1 MKVIKPIAIEDDVV
15 DPNDPVSDGSGG
27 LCLTDSARSNVVLLL
42 HGEAIVDS
50 SPNVKSMSAFGGAS
64 ASTTQKK
71 FGTKSIAVLNSGDYL
86 STPSSTDFN
95 FTGDFTIECWVHR
108 TVIKGAYAQ
117 GILTRRVY
125 NNVGSGTWRL
135 MDDGFQNLENPAKVI
150 GFTLPYNTWIHLAI
164 TRASGI
170 VKAFVHGVAGSSMT
184 DTTNFTC
191 TEQLLV
197 GRDWDS
203 SSTTAFGGYID
214 EVRITNGVARYTTSF
229 TPPVYA
235 NCNFAPEAI
244 VGGAVDYSSLLEPTI
259 GIDPAAWVS
268 GTSYL
273 LGNTVYLPS
282 THKVYQALSNIT
294 ADTVSPDT
302 SILLA
307 IPKWVEIGS
316 TNKFAMFDLYRN
328 TPSIF
333 TTDTII
339 PRTVAGTLEVVNSAK
354 VSVDVVST
362 DTLSIAL
369 LNLVNVGRVIVQC
382 VDNTTSAIISTISY
396 DINTRDVYDWWTYF
410 TTQFVPKKSLV
421 LDTLPIGY
429 SDMKVIVYFL
439 GSPDIE
445 VGSFILGTS
454 TYIGMLQQGS
464 ELDVVNFSTM
474 ERDLFGNAT
483 LVPRRSISSLK
494 GELFIPKEI
503 YEDVMNIKEEL
514 DAIPALWVGI
524 EDIEDNYYQSLLL
537 FGIYRD
543 FNFKLDNP
551 IGVVANLELEEM

>member
-1 MKVIKPIAIEDDVV
+1 MKVIKPIAIESDVV
-15 DPNDPVSDGSGG
+15 DPNDPVPDGSGG

-42 HGEAIVDS
+42 HGEAILDS
-50 SPNVKSMSAFGGAS
+50 SPNVKTITAFGGAS
-64 ASTTQKK
+64 TSSIQKK
-71 FGTKSIAVLNSGDYL
+71 FGTKSIAVLNNGDYL

-95 FTGDFTIECWVHR
+95 FTGDFTLECWVYR

-125 NNVGSGTWRL
+125 NDVGSGTWRL
-135 MDDGFQNLENPAKVI
+135 MDDGFQNLQNPAKVI
-150 GFTLPYNTWIHLAI
+150 GFTLPYNTWVHLAI
-164 TRASGI
+164 ARASGTI
-170 VKAFVHGVAGSSMT
+170 RAFVQGVAGSSMT

-191 TEQLLV
+191 TQQLLI

-214 EVRITNGVARYTTSF
+214 EVRVTNGVARYTTSF
-229 TPPVYA
+229 TPPAYA
-235 NCNFAPEAI
+235 GCNFAPTAI
-244 VGGAVDYSSLLEPTI
+244 NGGAIDYSSILEPTI
-259 GIDPAAWVS
+259 GIDPAIWVS
-268 GTSYL
+268 GSNYL
-273 LGNTVYLPS
+273 LGSTVYLPG
-282 THKVYQALSNIT
+282 THRVYQAITNIV
-294 ADTVSPDT
+294 ADNTSPDI
-302 SILLA
+302 SIQLA
-307 IPKWVEIGS
+307 IPKWAEIGS

-333 TTDTII
+333 TVDTII
-339 PRTVAGTLEVVNSAK
+339 PRTVAGTAEIVNSAK
-354 VSVDVVST
+354 ISIDIENI
-362 DTLSIAL
+362 DNLSIAL
-369 LNLVNVGRVIVQC
+369 LNLVNVGRVVVQC
-382 VDNTTSAIISTISY
+382 VDNTTSSIISTTSY
-396 DINTRDVYDWWTYF
+396 DINNREVYDWWTYF
-410 TTQFVPKKSLV
+410 TTQFIPKKSLV
-421 LDTLPIGY
+421 LDTLPSGY
-429 SDMKVIVYFL
+429 LDMKIIVYLL

-464 ELDVVNFSTM
+464 ELDMVNFSTM
-474 ERDLFGNAT
+474 ERDVFGNAA

-503 YEDVMNIKEEL
+503 YEDVMSIKEDL

-524 EDIEDNYYQSLLL
+524 DDSEHSYYQSLLL

>member
-1 MKVIKPIAIEDDVV
+1 MKVIKPIAI
-15 DPNDPVSDGSGG
+15 
-27 LCLTDSARSNVVLLL
+27 
-42 HGEAIVDS
+42 
-50 SPNVKSMSAFGGAS
+50 
-64 ASTTQKK
+64 
-71 FGTKSIAVLNSGDYL
+71 
-86 STPSSTDFN
+86 
-95 FTGDFTIECWVHR
+95 
-108 TVIKGAYAQ
+108 
-117 GILTRRVY
+117 
-125 NNVGSGTWRL
+125 
-135 MDDGFQNLENPAKVI
+135 
-150 GFTLPYNTWIHLAI
+150 
-164 TRASGI
+164 
-170 VKAFVHGVAGSSMT
+170 
-184 DTTNFTC
+184 
-191 TEQLLV
+191 
-197 GRDWDS
+197 DS
-203 SSTTAFGGYID
+203 SSI
-214 EVRITNGVARYTTSF
+214 
-229 TPPVYA
+229 
-235 NCNFAPEAI
+235 
-244 VGGAVDYSSLLEPTI
+244 DYSSVLEPTI
-259 GIDPAAWVS
+259 SIDPPIWVL

-273 LGNTVYLPS
+273 LGSTVYLSS
-282 THKVYQALSNIT
+282 THKIYQALTNII
-294 ADTVSPDT
+294 ADNISPDI
-302 SILLA
+302 SIQLA
-307 IPKWVEIGS
+307 VPKWVEIGS

-333 TTDTII
+333 TATTMASSTLEGSGDPYYDQVVFLADFEETVGGGVITDKSKYNNTVTII
-339 PRTVAGTLEVVNSAK
+339 GSGNIVSSTSKFGTRSWQGASSSYFTITLGDNGLMTGDFTWECHIRTASNTVIFYSTTGGGYLYNGSFQSYGGSNLATPTQSDPFGLTFSHIVICRSGSTIRAFKDGVLTGTVTYSGTVDLRTCRYGTYVPNNNLFYSGYIDQLRITKGIARYTANFTPPISAYPDAPKEVINSAK

-382 VDNTTSAIISTISY
+382 IDNTTSAIISTTSY
-396 DINTRDVYDWWTYF
+396 DINNRDVYDWWTYF

-421 LDTLPIGY
+421 LDTLPAGY